1 MTIPCPFSGSRSMS
15 FRSVFHFREF
25 DETIS
30 GTGNDFGV
38 VCMWHEL
45 CRENV
50 SHVAFLIR
58 DNLQSRLMDTRVEY
72 FSDSKLVVGRPDE
85 QSMVITSRDEILAFL
100 TPSIPQSVHSSQL
113 ETHTIV
119 YLHILCVHLI
129 HMTSLVSRSTLSS
142 RTMMSLYPSAHS
154 R

>member
-1 MTIPCPFSGSRSMS
+1 MS
-15 FRSVFHFREF
+15 FRSVFHFGEF

-50 SHVAFLIR
+50 SHVA
-58 DNLQSRLMDTRVEY
+58 RVEY
-72 FSDSKLVVGRPDE
+72 FSDSKFVVGRPDE

-100 TPSIPQSVHSSQL
+100 TP
-113 ETHTIV
+113 
-119 YLHILCVHLI
+119 
-129 HMTSLVSRSTLSS
+129 
-142 RTMMSLYPSAHS
+142 
-154 R
+154 